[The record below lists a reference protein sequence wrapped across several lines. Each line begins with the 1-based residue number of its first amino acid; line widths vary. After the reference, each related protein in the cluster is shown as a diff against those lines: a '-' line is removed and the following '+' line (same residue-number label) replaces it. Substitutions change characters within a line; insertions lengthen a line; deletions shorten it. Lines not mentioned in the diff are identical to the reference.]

1 MAAVNVGPCGVT
13 VGNGIVI
20 KIEEM
25 LEKCEDQKLVVT
37 GAEERAEEGVVGKGM
52 TSVEVTRKVVEIL

>member
-1 MAAVNVGPCGVT
+1 MRQRTLALRVQGYSQELSCRIGVYRPKFETEFMAAVNVGPCGVT

-25 LEKCEDQKLVVT
+25 LEKCED
-37 GAEERAEEGVVGKGM
+37 
-52 TSVEVTRKVVEIL
+52 

>member
-25 LEKCEDQKLVVT
+25 LEKCED
-37 GAEERAEEGVVGKGM
+37 
-52 TSVEVTRKVVEIL
+52 